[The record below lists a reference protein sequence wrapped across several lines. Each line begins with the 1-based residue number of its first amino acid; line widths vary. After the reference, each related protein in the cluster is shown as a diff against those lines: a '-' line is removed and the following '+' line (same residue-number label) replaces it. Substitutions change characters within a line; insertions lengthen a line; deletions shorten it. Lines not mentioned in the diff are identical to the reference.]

1 LKYHSI
7 FGVFEF
13 YPRVKAV
20 ALGRKNSLRIQPI
33 TKCFVIAVAIG
44 YPPFGSIDPVRFYG

>member
-1 LKYHSI
+1 LEYNSI

-20 ALGRKNSLRIQPI
+20 ALGRKHSLRIQPI
-33 TKCFVIAVAIG
+33 TKCFVVAVAIG
-44 YPPFGSIDPVRFYG
+44 QPPFGSIDPVRFDG

>member
-1 LKYHSI
+1 LEYNSI
-7 FGVFEF
+7 FGIFEF

-20 ALGRKNSLRIQPI
+20 ALDRKHSLRIQPI
-33 TKCFVIAVAIG
+33 IKFFVVETVIL